1 MTENPTAEGAA
12 EARNLVTGPRVHD
25 IGPHGLVT
33 VAAEA
38 DDIRIR
44 GVDGSE
50 ARVVAPADAAGLETL
65 AEPGRFS
72 VWSRG
77 RGRTGFVELRIG
89 SRGFGFPLGT
99 GSVGTIEI
107 EVPVDARVE
116 VQATSGDVA
125 LRNVGG
131 GVNVRTA
138 AGTVSLEGVAGLVS
152 VDVASGDVDVAAL
165 GPLALTARSVSGD
178 IRAVAPRFEHVAIET
193 VSGAAALAGA
203 FAPGPVHA
211 VSTVSGHVEL
221 AVAGGLTLEATI
233 VSGDVACSH
242 PDRRSGDGRMRPLV
256 IGDGVARFAV
266 RSMSGGV
273 EVRAAREPAAADEP
287 AAREPAARETAAD
300 AAAAATADEPAARDA
315 APPPP
320 PPADPAALA
329 VLEAL
334 ARGEIDVGE
343 AERRLG
349 WCRGAPARAPRGGAR
364 CVTHSTRSCAWWRTA
379 A

>member
-25 IGPHGLVT
+25 IGPHGLVS

-125 LRNVGG
+125 VRDVGG

-193 VSGAAALAGA
+193 VSGAAAMAGA

-211 VSTVSGHVEL
+211 VSTVSGYVEL
-221 AVAGGLTLEATI
+221 AVAGGLTLEATTI
-233 VSGDVACSH
+233 SGDVACSH

-256 IGDGVARFAV
+256 IGDGVARLAV

-273 EVRAAREPAAADEP
+273 EVRA
-287 AAREPAARETAAD
+287 
-300 AAAAATADEPAARDA
+300 
-315 APPPP
+315 
-320 PPADPAALA
+320 
-329 VLEAL
+329 
-334 ARGEIDVGE
+334 
-343 AERRLG
+343 
-349 WCRGAPARAPRGGAR
+349 GGAR
-364 CVTHSTRSCAWWRTA
+364 DGRRRGCRGHG
-379 A
+379 

>member
-1 MTENPTAEGAA
+1 VTENPTAEDAA
-12 EARNLVTGPRVHD
+12 EARSLVTGPRVHD

-38 DDIRIR
+38 DDIHIR

-72 VWSRG
+72 VWSSGRG
-77 RGRTGFVELRIG
+77 GRTGFVELRIG

-138 AGTVSLEGVAGLVS
+138 AGTVSLEGVAGPVS

-211 VSTVSGHVEL
+211 VSTVSGHVDL
-221 AVAGGLTLEATI
+221 AVAGGLTLETTTI
-233 VSGDVACSH
+233 SGDVACSH
-242 PDRRSGDGRMRPLV
+242 PDRRSGDGRTRPLV

-287 AAREPAARETAAD
+287 AGSRPAAREPAAD
-300 AAAAATADEPAARDA
+300 AAAAATADGPAARDA

-343 AERRLG
+343 AERRLAG
-349 WCRGAPARAPRGGAR
+349 AAARGPGSEGAPGA
-364 CVTHSTRSCAWWRTA
+364 
-379 A
+379 

>member
-1 MTENPTAEGAA
+1 VTENPTAEGAA

-25 IGPHGLVT
+25 IGPHGLVS

-125 LRNVGG
+125 VRDVGG

-193 VSGAAALAGA
+193 VSGAAAMAGA

-211 VSTVSGHVEL
+211 VSTVSGYVEL
-221 AVAGGLTLEATI
+221 AVAGGLTLEATTI
-233 VSGDVACSH
+233 SGDVACSH

-273 EVRAAREPAAADEP
+273 EVRAARE
-287 AAREPAARETAAD
+287 TAAD
-300 AAAAATADEPAARDA
+300 AAAAATADEPAAHDS

-320 PPADPAALA
+320 LPADPAALA
-329 VLEAL
+329 ILEAL

-343 AERRLG
+343 AERRLAG
-349 WCRGAPARAPRGGAR
+349 AAAPGPGSEGAPGA
-364 CVTHSTRSCAWWRTA
+364 
-379 A
+379 